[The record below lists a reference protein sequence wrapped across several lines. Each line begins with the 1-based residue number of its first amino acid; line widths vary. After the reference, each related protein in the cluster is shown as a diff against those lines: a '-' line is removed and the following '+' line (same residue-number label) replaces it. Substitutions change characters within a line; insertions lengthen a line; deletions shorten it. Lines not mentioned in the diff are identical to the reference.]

1 MQKQAN
7 TKKADEELFE
17 RHKLPDE
24 MRDHVAAQVKEIES
38 DAVSPKCNMDAEEMM
53 ENKIEEYAVRP
64 KCDVDAESSD
74 VEEKIEQEQVN
85 ETAAANDEI
94 SKKETE
100 IRKFMEERRNISNK
114 EKLRLKD
121 LSKQIRKCIRDKK
134 SNKDTRK
141 IQKFFE
147 DF

>member
-1 MQKQAN
+1 
-7 TKKADEELFE
+7 
-17 RHKLPDE
+17 
-24 MRDHVAAQVKEIES
+24 
-38 DAVSPKCNMDAEEMM
+38 M

-64 KCDVDAESSD
+64 KCDMDAESSD

-100 IRKFMEERRNISNK
+100 MRKFMEEKRNISNK

-121 LSKQIRKCIRDKK
+121 LSKQIRTCIRDKK

-141 IQKFFE
+141 DSKNFRRLLRNQKHSRYQVNKKKE
-147 DF
+147 YS